1 MLPPKSNPTP
11 HSSPYMALY
20 DLVVPPTHLLR
31 QLHDLIDFSFVREE
45 LESRYCLDNGR
56 LAIDPIRL
64 FKYLLLK
71 ALFPMSDWDL
81 VERSRSDL
89 AYKYFLDM
97 APEDQVMDS
106 SSLTVFRKQRLQ
118 GENLLDLLI
127 GKTIQLAQ
135 EKKVLKSRTIIVDAT
150 HTKAHFNPKKPE
162 ELLHNQAKKLRKT
175 LYGFD
180 ASLREKMPKKPEKST
195 LETELAYS
203 EMLIQTVSA
212 LPEWTEIPAVGES
225 LRLLQEMV
233 NDDQEQLRFSA
244 DPDAKVG
251 HKSADSA
258 FFGYKTHLAMSEERL
273 ITAAVVTTGEKN
285 DGKQLQEL
293 IQKSRAAGMEVETV
307 VGDMAYS
314 EKDNLIAAS
323 QEPEYPLVSR
333 LNPLVTQGN
342 RAKEDEFEFNKD
354 AGMYV
359 CKAGH
364 LAIRKAKQGK
374 KDQGKNQRDTY
385 YFEVEKCSVC
395 PFKEGCYKEGAKSK
409 TYSVT
414 IKSGEHEAQM
424 AFQETEEFREKAK
437 ERYKIEAKNSEL
449 KNRHGYDV
457 SSYSGLKGMQIQGA
471 LAIFA
476 VNVKR
481 ILKLMEEQKKKT
493 K

>member
-1 MLPPKSNPTP
+1 MLPPPSNPNP
-11 HSSPYMALY
+11 PSSPYMALY
-20 DLVVPPTHLLR
+20 DLVVLPTNPLR
-31 QLHDLIDFSFVREE
+31 QLHDLIDFSFIRDE
-45 LESRYCLDNGR
+45 LESRYSPNHGR
-56 LAIDPIRL
+56 PAIDPIRL

-71 ALFPMSDWDL
+71 ALFPMSDSDL
-81 VERSRSDL
+81 VEHSRSNL

-97 APEDQVMDS
+97 TPEEPVMDAS
-106 SSLTVFRKQRLQ
+106 TLTVFRKQRLQ
-118 GENLLDLLI
+118 DGNLLDLLI
-127 GKTIQLAQ
+127 GRTVQLAQ
-135 EKKVLKSRTIIVDAT
+135 EKKLLKSRTIIVDAT
-150 HTKAHFNPKKPE
+150 HTKAYYNQKKPE
-162 ELLHNQAKKLRKT
+162 EILQTQAKKLRKA

-195 LETELAYS
+195 LESELSYC
-203 EMLIQTVSA
+203 ETLIETISA
-212 LPEWTEIPAVGES
+212 LDWVEIPAVGEP

-233 NDDQEQLRFSA
+233 EDDQERLRFA
-244 DPDAKVG
+244 GDPDAKVG

-258 FFGYKTHLAMSEERL
+258 FFGYKTHVAMSEERL

-314 EKDNLIAAS
+314 EKDNLKAAS
-323 QEPEYPLVSR
+323 QEPTFQLVSR
-333 LNPLVTQGN
+333 LNPQVTQGN

-364 LAIRKAKQGK
+364 LAIRKARQGRK
-374 KDQGKNQRDTY
+374 NQGKNQQDTY
-385 YFEVEKCSVC
+385 YFEVEKCKVC
-395 PFKEGCYKEGAKSK
+395 PFREGCYKEGAKSK

-424 AFQETEEFREKAK
+424 AFQETEEFRMKAR

-457 SSYSGLKGMQIQGA
+457 ASYSGLSGMQIQGA
-471 LAIFA
+471 MAIFA

-481 ILKLMEEQKKKT
+481 ILKLMEEQAKET

>member
-97 APEDQVMDS
+97 APEEQVMDS

-118 GENLLDLLI
+118 DEKLLDLLI
-127 GKTIQLAQ
+127 GKTVQLAQ
-135 EKKVLKSRTIIVDAT
+135 EKNVLKSRTIIVDAT
-150 HTKAHFNPKKPE
+150 HTKAHFNQKKPE

-195 LETELAYS
+195 LENELAYC
-203 EMLIQTVSA
+203 ETLIQKVSA
-212 LPEWTEIPAVGES
+212 WEGWTEIPAVSES

-293 IQKSRAAGMEVETV
+293 IQKSRIAGMEVETV

-323 QEPEYPLVSR
+323 QEPKFQLVSR
-333 LNPLVTQGN
+333 LNPSVTQGS
-342 RAKEDEFEFNKD
+342 RVKEDEFEFNKD

-364 LAIRKAKQGK
+364 LAIRKARQGK
-374 KDQGKNQRDTY
+374 KNQGKNQQDTY
-385 YFEVEKCSVC
+385 YFEVETCQVC
-395 PFKEGCYKEGAKSK
+395 PFKAGCYKEGAKSK

-414 IKSGEHEAQM
+414 IKSGEHEAQI
-424 AFQETEEFREKAK
+424 AFQDTEEFREKAK

-471 LAIFA
+471 MAIFA
-476 VNVKR
+476 VNMKR
-481 ILKLMEEQKKKT
+481 ILKLMEEQKNET

>member
-1 MLPPKSNPTP
+1 
-11 HSSPYMALY
+11 MALY
-20 DLVVPPTHLLR
+20 DLVVPPTHMLR
-31 QLHDLIDFSFVREE
+31 QLHDLVDFSFVREE

-71 ALFPMSDWDL
+71 ALFPASDWDL

-97 APEDQVMDS
+97 APEEQVMDS
-106 SSLTVFRKQRLQ
+106 SSLTVFRKRRLQ
-118 GENLLDLLI
+118 DEKLLDLLI
-127 GKTIQLAQ
+127 GKTVQLAQ
-135 EKKVLKSRTIIVDAT
+135 EKNLLKSRTIIVDAT
-150 HTKAHFNPKKPE
+150 HTKAHYNQKKPE

-180 ASLREKMPKKPEKST
+180 PSLREKMPKKPEKST
-195 LETELAYS
+195 LETELSYC
-203 EMLIQTVSA
+203 ETLIETVSA
-212 LPEWTEIPAVGES
+212 WEGWTEIPAVGES

-233 NDDQEQLRFSA
+233 EDDQEQLRFSA

-323 QEPEYPLVSR
+323 QEPEFQLISR

-364 LAIRKAKQGK
+364 LAIRKARQGK
-374 KDQGKNQRDTY
+374 KKRGKNQRDTY

-449 KNRHGYDV
+449 KNRHGYEV
-457 SSYSGLKGMQIQGA
+457 SSYSGLTGMQIQGA
-471 LAIFA
+471 MAIFA

-481 ILKLMEEQKKKT
+481 ILKLMEEQKKET